1 MSEIFKIFVAC
12 AINMLAVST
21 VFMTQSIFFEIS
33 ESFNI
38 DITQARLSFSI
49 VSLSYSASF
58 FFLGPPA
65 DKFNLPKIAVSGLL
79 LLAMTVMGASYAT
92 GFGMFITAM
101 ALMGI
106 CAALIPASMFPHVA
120 KTSPENKLGVYVG
133 LIVASGT
140 LGVIFGRAAMGLLT
154 ATIGWQSSFRIVAVV
169 LLFLAAISFF
179 SLVEKDNEKA
189 KTHQNLFKLYTNSIR
204 LMFRPKILSLLLV
217 GFSLYFGF
225 LGMITFLT
233 YRLLGPPFN
242 FFSGEI
248 GWISFAGITAL
259 IAPFSG
265 NISKKTGVLKIIFS
279 SLLLCLLSFQLM
291 GWSQSITLITLS
303 LLLIFLSVY
312 SSQPLVFLLIGQSV
326 PRESIG
332 TASSLYILFCIGGGS
347 LSSILLGPVW
357 RSYGWHGVTVYCSL
371 SLLISLLIMSVIA
384 LKKQGVTP
392 FRKLFVQCGIISV
405 HRRTFSDTQKHTKQF
420 R

>member
-1 MSEIFKIFVAC
+1 
-12 AINMLAVST
+12 
-21 VFMTQSIFFEIS
+21 
-33 ESFNI
+33 
-38 DITQARLSFSI
+38 
-49 VSLSYSASF
+49 
-58 FFLGPPA
+58 
-65 DKFNLPKIAVSGLL
+65 
-79 LLAMTVMGASYAT
+79 
-92 GFGMFITAM
+92 
-101 ALMGI
+101 
-106 CAALIPASMFPHVA
+106 
-120 KTSPENKLGVYVG
+120 
-133 LIVASGT
+133 
-140 LGVIFGRAAMGLLT
+140 
-154 ATIGWQSSFRIVAVV
+154 
-169 LLFLAAISFF
+169 
-179 SLVEKDNEKA
+179 
-189 KTHQNLFKLYTNSIR
+189 
-204 LMFRPKILSLLLV
+204 
-217 GFSLYFGF
+217 
-225 LGMITFLT
+225 
-233 YRLLGPPFN
+233 
-242 FFSGEI
+242 
-248 GWISFAGITAL
+248 
-259 IAPFSG
+259 
-265 NISKKTGVLKIIFS
+265 
-279 SLLLCLLSFQLM
+279 M